1 MYNYILNCCT
11 SDLEGRQDESVPP
24 DLWLVMQL
32 THPALEAASTAPTGS
47 ASFTNEERREE
58 TRKGKAT
65 QVGTNLT
72 FRANIEQRATVIQ
85 SLEVQRPCL
94 HLNKRVIFF
103 SATFSG
109 TDFRI

>member
-1 MYNYILNCCT
+1 
-11 SDLEGRQDESVPP
+11 
-24 DLWLVMQL
+24 MQL

-47 ASFTNEERREE
+47 ASFTDEERREE
-58 TRKGKAT
+58 MRKGKAT

-72 FRANIEQRATVIQ
+72 FQAKTEQMATVIQ

-94 HLNKRVIFF
+94 YLNKRVIFS
-103 SATFSG
+103 SATVSE